1 MRGPVASGEAQGLR
15 SRRPR
20 QHLRT
25 APPNQPC
32 VRTPRARR
40 LAPAGR
46 GGGLGGRRKVP
57 EHARQRAAGSL
68 CSVPAGFLLTA
79 PRLGL
84 LLWEMGCQWPPSLSS
99 QEAPPGQRR
108 CPEKPQAP
116 TRAGGGHLPS
126 QAGGALTLGQHG
138 TYHLGRPSGSDSGRS
153 ERPNWLSAEPPRP

>member
-1 MRGPVASGEAQGLR
+1 MRGPMASGEAQGLR
-15 SRRPR
+15 SQRPR

-25 APPNQPC
+25 APLNQPC

-57 EHARQRAAGSL
+57 AHATQQAAGSL

-84 LLWEMGCQWPPSLSS
+84 LLWETGLPVASLTQLAGS
-99 QEAPPGQRR
+99 
-108 CPEKPQAP
+108 P
-116 TRAGGGHLPS
+116 TWVKEVP
-126 QAGGALTLGQHG
+126 
-138 TYHLGRPSGSDSGRS
+138 
-153 ERPNWLSAEPPRP
+153 